1 MKTLVLSLAA
11 AAAAA
16 LSAAAPAQPEPPKD
30 AEKLPEFPKT
40 NPKHELKDL
49 TPDGSIVAELAPAGD
64 KKKVVRVGVKAEVCL
79 REGALEVFLCKKGTK
94 EHEAVVRVDTDA
106 RLIHLALV
114 AAGVE
119 QGTPTQFVDP
129 KTDQP
134 KWKAATG
141 GKVDVLVHYTKGGKA
156 FTHPAQEW
164 VWDRK
169 KKAPMAHGWV
179 FAGSVLIK
187 NPDSGAAEFYGANS
201 GDVISIS
208 NFPYSTLEIPVEIS
222 KDDAQLT
229 YEAKTDKIPP
239 LTSKVWVILEPAAA
253 EKK

>member
-1 MKTLVLSLAA
+1 MRTLAVSLAVLVA
-11 AAAAA
+11 AG
-16 LSAAAPAQPEPPKD
+16 LAAPAGQPDPPKD
-30 AEKLPEFPKT
+30 AEKLPEFPKLD
-40 NPKHELKDL
+40 PKNAVTDL
-49 TPDGSIVAELAPAGD
+49 TKDGAIVAEVAAAGD

-79 REGALEVFLCKKGTK
+79 REGALEVFMCKKGTK
-94 EHEAVVRVDTDA
+94 EHEAVVRVDVDA
-106 RLIHLALV
+106 KMIHLAIL

-129 KTDQP
+129 TTQQA

-141 GKVDVLVHYTKGGKA
+141 GKVNVLVHYTRGGKA

-164 VWDRK
+164 VWDRT

-179 FAGSVLIK
+179 FAGSVEIK
-187 NPDSGAAEFYGANS
+187 DPDIGGRVFYGANS

-229 YEAKTDKIPP
+229 YEARTDKIPP
-239 LTSKVWVILEPAAA
+239 LASKVWVILEPAAG
-253 EKK
+253 KK

>member
-1 MKTLVLSLAA
+1 MKTLLLSLAA
-11 AAAAA
+11 AVLA
-16 LSAAAPAQPEPPKD
+16 AAAPAAQPETPKD
-30 AEKLPEFPKT
+30 AEKLPEFPKLD
-40 NPKHELKDL
+40 PKNTLKELP
-49 TPDGSIVAELAPAGD
+49 PDGTIVAELAPTGVKD
-64 KKKVVRVGVKAEVCL
+64 EKKVVRIGVKAEVCL
-79 REGALEVFLCKKGTK
+79 REGALEVLVCKKGTK
-94 EHEAVVRVDTDA
+94 EHEAIVRVDTNA
-106 RLIHLALV
+106 KLIHLALI
-114 AAGVE
+114 AAGVK

-141 GKVDVLVHYTKGGKA
+141 GKVNVLVHYTKGGKT

-164 VWDRK
+164 VWDLK

-179 FAGSVLIK
+179 FAGSVLVK
-187 NPDSGAAEFYGANS
+187 DPDNGAREYYGADG

-208 NFPYSTLEIPVEIS
+208 NFPYSMLEIPAEIS

-239 LTSKVWVILEPAAA
+239 LGSKVWLILEPVPD
-253 EKK
+253 KK